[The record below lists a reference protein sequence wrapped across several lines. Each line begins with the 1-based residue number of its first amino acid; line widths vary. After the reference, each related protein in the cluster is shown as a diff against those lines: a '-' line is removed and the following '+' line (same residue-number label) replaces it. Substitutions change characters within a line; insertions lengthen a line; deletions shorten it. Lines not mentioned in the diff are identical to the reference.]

1 MRLRLCT
8 QAHPGHEGGEGINA
22 TRDPVTLPRSRRGR
36 HHRREAAFVQHRLIG
51 APGSVLP
58 SGLEMKVVSLTTTG
72 VKPKFTNMMCFAWL

>member
-36 HHRREAAFVQHRLIG
+36 HHRREAAFVQQHVPGEAAQWNSRIFAKSLGVTVAGELIVHMLCVFHV
-51 APGSVLP
+51 ADL
-58 SGLEMKVVSLTTTG
+58 
-72 VKPKFTNMMCFAWL
+72 